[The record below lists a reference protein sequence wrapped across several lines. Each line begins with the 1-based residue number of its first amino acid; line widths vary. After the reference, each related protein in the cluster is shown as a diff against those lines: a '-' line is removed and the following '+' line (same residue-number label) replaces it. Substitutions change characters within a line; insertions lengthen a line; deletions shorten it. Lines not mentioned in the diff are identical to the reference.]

1 MKTNKRYTTIEERE
15 RLLSLYYDS
24 DITVEEFC
32 LRHGIALSTFYK
44 WKKKYGQNIGSESRP
59 GMRASSKATEE
70 ELRQEVLKLRIE
82 NERLKK
88 NYMVRK
94 TPDGKME
101 YIRLKVRNMK

>member
-1 MKTNKRYTTIEERE
+1 
-15 RLLSLYYDS
+15 
-24 DITVEEFC
+24 
-32 LRHGIALSTFYK
+32 
-44 WKKKYGQNIGSESRP
+44 
-59 GMRASSKATEE
+59 MRASSKATEE

-88 NYMVRK
+88 KYMVRK

>member
-59 GMRASSKATEE
+59 GMRASSKATGREHTPTT
-70 ELRQEVLKLRIE
+70 LKARWHYLPMQG
-82 NERLKK
+82 
-88 NYMVRK
+88 Y
-94 TPDGKME
+94 
-101 YIRLKVRNMK
+101 